1 VDGKDKVAFTKDA
14 IGRPVFY
21 IDYPFMV
28 FLRVDNALDKKSVNL
43 FIIGYSLTV
52 VLLSLLLWPIGAMF
66 RSHYAKPL
74 TLDAGAKRMRML
86 LRLNCIGIVIFCVG
100 MVTIII
106 KISTLKLAG
115 LAEGADI
122 WIHLL
127 QLIGVLTG
135 FGALVAILNSLKSWG
150 DSQQWF
156 WYKIWNT
163 LVAVGCVGFFWFIYH
178 WHFLNFHLN
187 Y

>member
-1 VDGKDKVAFTKDA
+1 M
-14 IGRPVFY
+14 
-21 IDYPFMV
+21 DYPFMV
-28 FLRVDNALDKKSVNL
+28 FLRVDSTFYKKGFNY
-43 FIIGYSLTV
+43 FIIGFSLTV
-52 VLLSLLLWPIGAMF
+52 IALSLLLWPIGAMF
-66 RSHYAKPL
+66 RSHYGKPL

-86 LRLNCIGIVIFCVG
+86 VRLNCIGAVIFCVG
-100 MVTIII
+100 MVTVIS

-127 QLIGVLTG
+127 QIIGLLTG
-135 FGALVAILNSLKSWG
+135 LGALIAILNSLKSWG

-163 LVAVGCVGFFWFIYH
+163 LMAFGCVGFFWFIYH
-178 WHFLNFHLN
+178 WHLLNFHLN